1 MVIDTNALISALI
14 KADSSPAKII
24 SLWRAGKIEL
34 ALCPEIIEEI
44 VRVLKYPKLQKRIS
58 DDEAARFLALLHTAT
73 TIVRLDE
80 LVAVVDADPD
90 DNKFVAVA
98 VASRAEAIISGD
110 GHLLEL
116 GSYRDIAILT
126 PAQFLDNVWKR
137 QADDAG

>member
-1 MVIDTNALISALI
+1 MRLGKQVVANFHAVVFA
-14 KADSSPAKII
+14 SP
-24 SLWRAGKIEL
+24 S
-34 ALCPEIIEEI
+34 
-44 VRVLKYPKLQKRIS
+44 KLQKRVS

-98 VASRAEAIISGD
+98 VASHAKAIISGD

-116 GSYRDIAILT
+116 GGYQDIAILT
-126 PAQFLDNVWKR
+126 PAQFLDHVTK
-137 QADDAG
+137 QQPGESA

>member
-1 MVIDTNALISALI
+1 MRVVIDTNVLISALI

-44 VRVLKYPKLQKRIS
+44 VRVLKYPKLQKHIS
-58 DDEAARFLALLHTAT
+58 DEEAARFLTLLHTAT

-80 LVAVVDADPD
+80 LVSVVDADPD

-98 VASRAEAIISGD
+98 VACQAEAIISGD
-110 GHLLEL
+110 GHLLEI
-116 GSYRDIAILT
+116 GSYRDIPILT
-126 PAQFLDNVWKR
+126 PAQFLDNVG
-137 QADDAG
+137 QASGR

>member
-1 MVIDTNALISALI
+1 M
-14 KADSSPAKII
+14 
-24 SLWRAGKIEL
+24 
-34 ALCPEIIEEI
+34 
-44 VRVLKYPKLQKRIS
+44 
-58 DDEAARFLALLHTAT
+58 
-73 TIVRLDE
+73 RLDE

-116 GSYRDIAILT
+116 GSNCDITILT